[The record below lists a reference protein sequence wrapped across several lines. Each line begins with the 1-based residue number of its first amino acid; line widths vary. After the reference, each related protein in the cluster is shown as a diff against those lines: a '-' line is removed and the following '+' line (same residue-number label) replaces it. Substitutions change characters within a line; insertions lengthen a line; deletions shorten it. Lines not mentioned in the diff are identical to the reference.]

1 MQVEVHGWDI
11 HAVSAPGRRAPP
23 VTPGRVTRWRTTAG
37 APPGRPGRA
46 AARPH
51 DTNAAS
57 TGRAPRQP
65 LATIYGTGVYDIL
78 KNDGYG
84 VAIVQNP
91 TPRTVSTHLYQIF
104 LKLTVTSRAGLRDA
118 LSAPARTSRNDSR

>member
-1 MQVEVHGWDI
+1 MAGTSTPYPRRVGGHHRSHPAGWR
-11 HAVSAPGRRAPP
+11 AGVPPRAPRRA
-23 VTPGRVTRWRTTAG
+23 G
-37 APPGRPGRA
+37 PGRA